1 MSLNNNLDHEE
12 LTRTLTENFK
22 VLADEVQH
30 LNDRNLI
37 LEHKLR
43 FAQESVSLSFFYLP
57 VSHMMNN
64 LALDL
69 ELLSAVTTD
78 KKHMYISDSPNTK

>member
-57 VSHMMNN
+57 VSY
-64 LALDL
+64 D
-69 ELLSAVTTD
+69 EQLSSRSGAAFR
-78 KKHMYISDSPNTK
+78 SDDRQKTHVYF